1 MKTLQSLMQEVSGE
15 ARMKNTSDFKIVIGA
30 DGKKKKVRAH
40 RIKVGDRAPRV
51 GDDPEQ
57 DMVTDE
63 TSLIKDP
70 PFVLVF
76 KRKAIR
82 PYPGGIKVAMY
93 YNKNLDKYVTVPY
106 GKGMLD
112 NPMQAEEFMKTFK
125 EFSEKEMIEEM
136 KVMDHLHDIVK
147 NKQAKRVKFAD
158 GSSRTVDH
166 FTASAITAVHKKVND
181 ANKEK
186 LSDMVHKSPGH
197 LKKAAD
203 FAFGQVKTK

>member
-1 MKTLQSLMQEVSGE
+1 MQEVSGE

-82 PYPGGIKVAMY
+82 PYPGCK
-93 YNKNLDKYVTVPY
+93 
-106 GKGMLD
+106 
-112 NPMQAEEFMKTFK
+112 
-125 EFSEKEMIEEM
+125 
-136 KVMDHLHDIVK
+136 
-147 NKQAKRVKFAD
+147 
-158 GSSRTVDH
+158 
-166 FTASAITAVHKKVND
+166 
-181 ANKEK
+181 
-186 LSDMVHKSPGH
+186 
-197 LKKAAD
+197 
-203 FAFGQVKTK
+203 

>member
-82 PYPGGIKVAMY
+82 PYPGGMKVAMY

-106 GKGMLD
+106 GKGMD
-112 NPMQAEEFMKTFK
+112 NPLQAEEFMKTFK

-166 FTASAITAVHKKVND
+166 FTASAVTQVHKKVND

-186 LSDMVHKSPGH
+186 LSNMVHKSPSH

-203 FAFGQVKTK
+203 FAFGQVKRK